1 MADRVITVPQAT
13 QIAQATKRQ
22 LTELNGRL
30 EELEGGGSGL
40 SADAKQA
47 LLALLQKVA
56 YTVIDGQDY
65 YGALETALNPPA
77 NLRSISAVYT
87 QSTPVYKNTDL
98 DDLKAD
104 LVVTATYSDSSMETI
119 ASTAY
124 ALTGSLN
131 AGTTSTITVNYGG
144 KRTTFTVTVE
154 PDALYPL
161 EDGVK
166 TWETQHCQ
174 LTVSNGNTVKGELL
188 AGGSVS
194 MFANISQ
201 VSLNTNAAD
210 STNNNKVG
218 TAKLFTIPA
227 GATVVATMTPKYV
240 NYYGSDIRN
249 KRINVALRDSSGT
262 AKLAIVP
269 TTSYKE
275 LVVDTPIVNTFT
287 AETDLD
293 IWNIT
298 MWMEA
303 EAGSICT
310 VEFELEL
317 IVNGT
322 KFI

>member
-1 MADRVITVPQAT
+1 MHDRAISVPQAA

-22 LTELNGRL
+22 LTELNERL
-30 EELEGGGSGL
+30 EELENSGSGL
-40 SADAKQA
+40 SADAKHA

-65 YGALETALNPPA
+65 YDALETALNPPA

-104 LVVTATYSDSSMETI
+104 LVVTATYSDSSTETI

-131 AGTTSTITVNYGG
+131 AGTASTITVNYGG

-166 TWETQHCQ
+166 TWESAKRQ

-188 AGGSVS
+188 SGGTKS
-194 MFANISQ
+194 MFVNISQ
-201 VSLNTNAAD
+201 LSLNTDAVD
-210 STNNNKVG
+210 STNNHKVG
-218 TAKLFTIPA
+218 QAKLFTIPS
-227 GATVVATMTPKYV
+227 GAEVVATITPKYV
-240 NYYGSDIRN
+240 NYWGSNIQN
-249 KRINVALRDSSGT
+249 KQMNVALRDSTGT
-262 AKLAIVP
+262 TKLVILP
-269 TTSYKE
+269 TTAYKN

-287 AETDLD
+287 AESTLD

-303 EAGSICT
+303 EVGSICT

-317 IVNGT
+317 TVNGT